1 MFERG
6 DAVNPCAKTLISTVT
21 KATVRKILSPGNTF
35 SSCKANNANTIEA
48 NPLGP
53 NHPMNNMESKSN
65 LVPVNDIATGSILI
79 IVKLKI
85 A

>member
-35 SSCKANNANTIEA
+35 SSCKANNANTI
-48 NPLGP
+48 
-53 NHPMNNMESKSN
+53 
-65 LVPVNDIATGSILI
+65 
-79 IVKLKI
+79 
-85 A
+85 